1 MLNKFIAN
9 KFLFS
14 GSQRAFA
21 SLNTSSL
28 EAALK
33 DPTHL
38 NWNQFFSSTNPKD
51 VAESDPRTVGKLL
64 RVLSHTD
71 DSQQTQA
78 ISNAVDEYFRKRFRT
93 LDQEVALEI
102 LKDLGSQDSARIPA
116 LDSKFWV
123 WETLETAVSQSVM
136 NLNEEDLWKV
146 TKAFYGNAKGSENF
160 QRDFET
166 RYAQLTATF

>member
-14 GSQRAFA
+14 GSSRAFA

-33 DPTHL
+33 DPSHL

-64 RVLSHTD
+64 KVLSHTD
-71 DSQQTQA
+71 DGQ
-78 ISNAVDEYFRKRFRT
+78 
-93 LDQEVALEI
+93 
-102 LKDLGSQDSARIPA
+102 
-116 LDSKFWV
+116 
-123 WETLETAVSQSVM
+123 
-136 NLNEEDLWKV
+136 
-146 TKAFYGNAKGSENF
+146 
-160 QRDFET
+160 
-166 RYAQLTATF
+166 